1 MEAHDGNT
9 GDRGEG
15 VAYSASCGFALV
27 DDTSLSAVCRRA
39 LNTLEELNS
48 AKRDVEAGGEDR
60 TPAVISLETRDAS
73 PPSPRTT
80 RRARRRSSP
89 PRRVGWMKEEDTR
102 MMCGGG
108 VYQGRG
114 GEYRKA
120 RGGENANEEDNE

>member
-1 MEAHDGNT
+1 MHDGNT

-15 VAYSASCGFALV
+15 VAYSASCGFSLV
-27 DDTSLSAVCRRA
+27 NVASLLAVCRRA

-48 AKRDVEAGGEDR
+48 AKRDVEAGGENR

-73 PPSPRTT
+73 SPSPRNKL
-80 RRARRRSSP
+80 RVKEGLP